1 MKKFLLLLLLYVSS
15 ALSQDSGS
23 SIVNCD
29 KYPEAIGCSNYGT
42 ADAPE
47 LSNQS
52 FSFSSVL
59 QANKKTFSG
68 AAQCPADIDAS
79 FTVFGGA
86 QSLAISFQPFCD
98 FANLIRPMVLLISAF
113 IAGVIFMG
121 TFKL

>member
-1 MKKFLLLLLLYVSS
+1 MKSLFIFLLLFTSS
-15 ALSQDSGS
+15 VFSQETPS

-42 ADAPE
+42 VDAPE
-47 LSNQS
+47 LSDQS

-59 QANKKTFSG
+59 QANKKTFSSS
-68 AAQCPADIDAS
+68 AQCPADLDAS

-86 QSLAISFQPFCD
+86 QSLSISFQPFCD
-98 FANLIRPMVLLISAF
+98 FASAIRPMVLLISAF
-113 IAGVIFMG
+113 FAGVIFMG